1 LILIIPICA
10 FALQMRLKTIPES
23 AMETEDQEGEIPV
36 SFEEYQLQAL
46 VNKRAAVGM
55 AQVSEVYCHFRF
67 SRLSTV
73 VC

>member
-36 SFEEYQLQAL
+36 SFELQAL